1 MSIRSKLTL
10 SYLFLFLLVVG
21 VGAAAFWA
29 AARWRHAASEL
40 TRAYSQGVAAERLR
54 ADIFR
59 QIAAAGDFISGDR
72 QAREEFFEL
81 QKRVETQMVKLRG
94 STGTPEEA
102 DHLGALEETQK
113 ELVYFAGNIFDPAG
127 RARQNPNVV
136 PAEKLKEIGDEV
148 TSDVAVLNQ
157 YYQGLEQE
165 ALAASARSGNLIVYL
180 AGGAAVLALAQL
192 LTTVFF
198 LQRWL
203 AGPIAEVG
211 RVTSKISR
219 GDFEAKVSV
228 CSKDEWGELAGSVNR
243 MAEELKSYEH
253 KLRAQE
259 RLAAMGELASF
270 AAHNIRNPLAGI
282 RAAAQVM
289 LAECGEEPVTR
300 ESLED
305 IIESVDKLD
314 IWIQRLLGFAK
325 PLSVQPVKS
334 ELAGL
339 IDEALR
345 LTDAQLKAKKIAVES
360 KIGQIPPVAADPA
373 LLEQVLSALMVN
385 AVEAREKGG
394 SLSIQATAN
403 DHEATLSV
411 SDTGKG
417 IPVGILERVFKPFV
431 TDKPAGTGLGLA
443 QAKKIVDLH
452 GGEIKVESRVG
463 EGTKVILTLPLWREE
478 Q

>member
-1 MSIRSKLTL
+1 MTIRSKLSL
-10 SYLFLFLLVVG
+10 SYLSLLFAVVTVG
-21 VGAAAFWA
+21 VAALWA
-29 AARWRHAASEL
+29 TGKWRNSAVEL
-40 TRAYSQGVAAERLR
+40 TRAYGQGVAAERLR
-54 ADIFR
+54 TDIYR
-59 QIAAAGDFISGDR
+59 QIAAGTDFISGDR
-72 QAREEFFEL
+72 GAKKEFEEI
-81 QKRVETQMVKLRG
+81 QRRVEEQMEKLKR
-94 STGTPEEA
+94 SARTPEET
-102 DHLGALEETQK
+102 DHLEALEETQK
-113 ELVYFAGNIFDPAG
+113 ELVYFAGNIFVPLALT
-127 RARQNPNVV
+127 RQNPKADA
-136 PAEKLKEIGDEV
+136 AEKLDEIGDEV

-165 ALAASARSGNLIVYL
+165 ALAAAARSGNLIVYL

-228 CSKDEWGELAGSVNR
+228 RSKDEWGELAGSVNR
-243 MAEELKSYEH
+243 MADELKNYEH

-289 LAECGEEPVTR
+289 LAECKEEPAAK
-300 ESLED
+300 ESLRD
-305 IIESVDKLD
+305 IIQSVDKLD
-314 IWIQRLLGFAK
+314 VWIQRLLGFAR
-325 PLSVQPVKS
+325 PLVIEPART
-334 ELAGL
+334 ELSAL
-339 IDEALR
+339 IADCLR
-345 LTDAQLKAKKIAVES
+345 LSGAQLQAKKIAVEN
-360 KIGQIPPVAADPA
+360 KVNQVPPVAADPA
-373 LLEQVLSALMVN
+373 LLEQVLSAVIVN
-385 AVEAREKGG
+385 AVEAMDEGG
-394 SLSIQATAN
+394 CLSLRATA
-403 DHEATLSV
+403 DGRAATLSV

-417 IPVGILERVFKPFV
+417 IPAGMLERVFKPFV

-452 GGEIKVESRVG
+452 GGDIKVESRVG
-463 EGTKVILTLPLWREE
+463 EGTKVFITLPLWRGEN
-478 Q
+478 